1 MILGLGGTLK
11 AIHRYQEALRLDPNY
26 AVAHSNLAWLLAPRE
41 DAQFRDPRGTLEH
54 AQRRENP
61 WTKSPKE
68 PASLGRGGGGV
79 QTDWQPKAKELRQ
92 RHVYGKTRSCRRA
105 FGEEFWGF
113 GAIQSSVFFPYN
125 QNPCHRRELSRP
137 EFDKAVM

>member
-1 MILGLGGTLK
+1 MDPLFPMYCTQCQMVQTPILGLGGTIK
-11 AIHRYQEALRLDPNY
+11 AIHRYQEAWRLDPND
-26 AVAHSNLAWLLAPRE
+26 AVAHSNLACLLATSE
-41 DAQFRDPRGTLEH
+41 DAQFRDPHGALEH
-54 AQRRENP
+54 AQRMENP

-79 QTDWQPKAKELRQ
+79 QTDWQPMAQELGQ
-92 RHVYGKTRSCRRA
+92 RHVYKKTRSCRRV

-125 QNPCHRRELSRP
+125 
-137 EFDKAVM
+137 